1 MLFSLL
7 LAIFSNPAGISEPLV
22 IPAPL
27 EVDAV
32 FVPAAHEGAIVAG
45 PAAPGERAFA
55 R

>member
-1 MLFSLL
+1 MLFSLF
-7 LAIFSNPAGISEPLV
+7 LAIFSNPAGISEPVV
-22 IPAPL
+22 IPAQL

-32 FVPAAHEGAIVAG
+32 LVPAGHTGAIVAG